1 MHRTAVCVCV
11 CVCNC
16 VIRGVTCALQI
27 ITCAFSSHGVLESLN
42 WFGVWHR
49 FQAVEQSD
57 AITARARLVRLGIA
71 RLRRHAHQQNATR
84 SPGSGLVLRSNR
96 KFGSS
101 WNAADCQQVYIWSSF
116 IYMVVFIKLNV
127 QFPKVCVE
135 TRRWCRFDSTTWNLR
150 ASIEARRWR
159 TLRQFGLFKST
170 QVKFWKELNRE

>member
-1 MHRTAVCVCV
+1 LVKAIETVDSGQGKPICLLYYFVDSITWSTWNRAVTQTKCIALLCVCV

-57 AITARARLVRLGIA
+57 AITARARLVRLGIT

-96 KFGSS
+96 KFWSS
-101 WNAADCQQVYIWSSF
+101 WNAADCHQV
-116 IYMVVFIKLNV
+116 
-127 QFPKVCVE
+127 
-135 TRRWCRFDSTTWNLR
+135 
-150 ASIEARRWR
+150 
-159 TLRQFGLFKST
+159 
-170 QVKFWKELNRE
+170 